1 MPGIEPGASYMQSMR
16 STTEL
21 HPPPSEPRGCRKW
34 RPFSTCTC
42 SFLSGCSAPPRT
54 GAGPSAQGRSPP
66 APRRRRRPRGA
77 MRAAAEEGG
86 FHRDRCGGAL
96 VWLVLVSIVR
106 LPRCGHNRCSSS
118 CHHLEVRF
126 PPQWRSVLPQAWNV
140 PEVLLLEEANGSN
153 SQDNVEKAE
162 QA

>member
-1 MPGIEPGASYMQSMR
+1 MLCMYEAPGSIPGISI
-16 STTEL
+16 TL
-21 HPPPSEPRGCRKW
+21 F
-34 RPFSTCTC
+34 FSFFFC
-42 SFLSGCSAPPRT
+42 SSLK
-54 GAGPSAQGRSPP
+54 
-66 APRRRRRPRGA
+66 
-77 MRAAAEEGG
+77 
-86 FHRDRCGGAL
+86 
-96 VWLVLVSIVR
+96 R